1 MQAPKRAVDE
11 RVILH
16 STVFH
21 TLEDWGSFRRLVR
34 SNVPYPDRDAIV
46 AEHTRLSDAIQAARD
61 VATKPLLVD
70 LRRAAGRA
78 DPEFEQAMAI
88 WRSAFLSGHTRLIVL
103 VATELG
109 RTHVQGHM
117 KSDGLEA
124 QVLLDEA
131 EALLRAREG

>member
-1 MQAPKRAVDE
+1 M
-11 RVILH
+11 H

-21 TLEDWGSFRRLVR
+21 TLEDRGSFRHLVR

-46 AEHTRLSDAIQAARD
+46 AEHTQLSDAMQLARD
-61 VATKPLLVD
+61 AAAKPLLVD

-88 WRSAFLSGHTRLIVL
+88 WRSAFLSGHPRLIVL

-109 RTHVQGHM
+109 RTHVEGHM
-117 KSDGLEA
+117 KSDGNVAE
-124 QVLLDEA
+124 VLLDEA
-131 EALLRAREG
+131 EALRRVREG